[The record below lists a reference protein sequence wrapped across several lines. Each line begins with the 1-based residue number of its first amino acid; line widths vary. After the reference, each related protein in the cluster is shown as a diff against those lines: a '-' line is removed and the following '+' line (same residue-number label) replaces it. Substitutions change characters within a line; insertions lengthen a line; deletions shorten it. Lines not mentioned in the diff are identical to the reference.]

1 MVTSDIQQ
9 RLFAHI
15 KNGLPRHLNLV
26 DQLCDLLHLS
36 ADSVY
41 RRIRGEKPVS
51 LDELK
56 IICSY
61 YQLSL
66 DQLLQLQTDTVVF
79 KASDLHKRVF
89 PFMDVLQN
97 MLKQFTYMNSFQEK
111 RIWYLCKDMPFW
123 TFFLYPEL
131 GAFKSFFW
139 AKTIHNDPLF
149 QGKQFDLRERM
160 FDEYVGIGRKINALY
175 NEIPG
180 VELWNAESINSTIS
194 QVKFCIES
202 GGFKNKEDLEAVIVA
217 FESTSEH
224 IKDQAEAGY
233 KFAPGTSDL
242 AHRATHQLYVNE
254 VVIGS
259 NTILASLNNSSIAFI
274 PYNVFSFLHTSDPT
288 FCESIY
294 HGIDMLKSKSALI
307 SGTGEKDRNKFIN
320 SLKQKVGTLRAYC

>member
-1 MVTSDIQQ
+1 MISDTQQ

-15 KNGLPRHLNLV
+15 KTGLPQHLSLV

-56 IICSY
+56 LICTH

-79 KASDLHKRVF
+79 KASDLHKKVF

-97 MLKQFTYMNSFQEK
+97 MLKQFTYMNSFKEK
-111 RIWYLCKDMPFW
+111 HIWYLCKDMPFW

-139 AKTIHNDPLF
+139 AKTIHNDPAF
-149 QGKQFDLRERM
+149 QQQQFSLDKSL
-160 FDEYVGIGRKINALY
+160 FDEYVFIGRKINLLY
-175 NEIPG
+175 NQIPG

-194 QVKFCIES
+194 QIKFCVES
-202 GGFKNKEDLEAVIVA
+202 GSFKNKGDLEAVIIA
-217 FESTSEH
+217 FERTIDH
-224 IKDQAEAGY
+224 IKNQAEVGY
-233 KFAPGTSDL
+233 KFEPGTSDL

-259 NTILASLNNSSIAFI
+259 NTILTSLNNSRIAFI
-274 PYNVFSFLHTSDPT
+274 PYNVFSFLHTSDAT
-288 FCESIY
+288 FCESIC

-307 SGTGEKDRNKFIN
+307 SGTGEKDRNKFVN
-320 SLKQKVGTLRAYC
+320 SLKQKVGTLREYC